1 MTYKIEH
8 DWGGLIRIVAPDGSP
23 VATLEKHA
31 SGRPGSGTPV
41 DTHAK
46 LQAGR
51 AELMA
56 AALNGPAMGAVAT
69 EAEVDPWVIIDKLR
83 LQHSQE
89 IRDVWMPLVA
99 ELRETAMQAEGA
111 LAAIQ
116 KISERIEGVWYD
128 PYGDLESDVRS
139 VIDAHAE
146 GRPVDDLDGDEPT
159 EDEDPSAP
167 AMR

>member
-1 MTYKIEH
+1 MTYKIER
-8 DWGGLIRIVAPDGSP
+8 DWGGLIRIVAPDGSL

-31 SGRPGSGTPV
+31 SGRPGSGTSV
-41 DTHAK
+41 NTHAK

-56 AALNGPAMGAVAT
+56 AALNGPALEVPAEDGAG
-69 EAEVDPWVIIDKLR
+69 DPWAIIDKLR
-83 LQHSQE
+83 AQHSGE
-89 IRDVWMPLVA
+89 IHDLWMPLVA

-116 KISERIEGVWYD
+116 RISDRIDGVWYD

-139 VIDAHAE
+139 VIEDHATRQDSDPDAGDPLE
-146 GRPVDDLDGDEPT
+146 GEELTVT
-159 EDEDPSAP
+159 I
-167 AMR
+167 MR

>member
-8 DWGGLIRIVAPDGSP
+8 DWGGLIRILAPDGSL

-31 SGRPGSGTPV
+31 SGRPGSGTSV
-41 DTHAK
+41 HTHAK
-46 LQAGR
+46 LQGGR

-56 AALNGPAMGAVAT
+56 AALNGPAMDVVAK
-69 EAEVDPWVIIDKLR
+69 EAEVDPWAIIDKLR

-89 IRDVWMPLVA
+89 IHDVWMPLVA

-116 KISERIEGVWYD
+116 RISDRVEGLWYD

-139 VIDAHAE
+139 VIAAHAE
-146 GRPVDDLDGDEPT
+146 GSVHDLDGGDPS
-159 EDEDPSAP
+159 EDEEPSAP